1 MINIDT
7 AGTLRLHVPDCN
19 NIHIDRTC
27 HGQRSYSG
35 MHLANATT
43 LAETKRVLGSAAAT
57 GNGRQASQ
65 PVDHL

>member
-19 NIHIDRTC
+19 NFHIDRTC

-43 LAETKRVLGSAAAT
+43 LAKTERESEVQRQQVIKDKRLGQLT
-57 GNGRQASQ
+57 I
-65 PVDHL
+65 